1 MVVVECFTKF
11 PRHEEESPWVFSRA
25 TARSPHVHGHSRAPT
40 TFTVISRALQR
51 ALVCRCRP
59 SAAFRMPE
67 GLPPRRGLPPE
78 LTPKKQH
85 VPVHLRSR
93 EANRTT
99 CTSRYAH
106 AAQTVPRAAAAN
118 CARTTASARH
128 RLHGRHSPT
137 RLRRGLHSRGVAIED
152 CGDHRRDEHRQP
164 QSSAPPLG
172 KCSNNVLSKGVKAL
186 A

>member
-51 ALVCRCRP
+51 ALVCRCGP

-106 AAQTVPRAAAAN
+106 AAQAVPRAAAAN
-118 CARTTASARH
+118 ARGLQRRHVIASTAETRRLASAEVFTAGGLRSKIAETTVEMNIV
-128 RLHGRHSPT
+128 SP
-137 RLRRGLHSRGVAIED
+137 RVVPPRWA
-152 CGDHRRDEHRQP
+152 
-164 QSSAPPLG
+164 SAVIM
-172 KCSNNVLSKGVKAL
+172 CL
-186 A
+186 AKV